1 MEQTGKTIK
10 GRNLII
16 ISVLYLL
23 SGTIVRGGTGEAH
36 RDIWLSMFINLA
48 IFTAVTLL
56 YCYVC
61 KRHPNRDLFSMFYTS
76 FSKQSALAL
85 SLIYI
90 AYGILIGSMS
100 WGNFSNFTSLNILPD
115 SPTYLALFFLAL
127 VCVYG
132 AKKGIYAVTK
142 YASFIFAFVILI
154 LAVTIGLSV
163 RHMDFFE
170 LLPICYDFRSFW
182 NETLTLTAFP
192 FGDTIL
198 LFVAYEALDRE
209 EIRPTRFVSGVW
221 IAFFI
226 LSLIMVRNVA
236 VLGAPVLSQLR
247 YATYHAMGV
256 VGVEDFFKR
265 IEILLVFA
273 VIFCDVIKGVIAL
286 LFVSTGICRVFGLKK
301 RETLIIPLAFLTAGL
316 SLVAFESNQSA
327 DAVLGILRYF
337 SLPIQIIGPGLV
349 LLKSAEKHRRERVV
363 TKK

>member
-1 MEQTGKTIK
+1 MERTPKTVK

-16 ISVLYLL
+16 ISILYLL

-36 RDIWLSMFINLA
+36 RDVWLSMLINLA
-48 IFTAVTLL
+48 VFTAVTFL
-56 YCYVC
+56 YCQVC
-61 KRHPNRDLFSMFYTS
+61 KRHPNRDLFSMFYEA
-76 FSKQSALAL
+76 FSKSSALCL

-100 WGNFSNFTSLNILPD
+100 WGNFAHFTSLNILPD
-115 SPTYLALFFLAL
+115 KPAYLSLLFLAL

-142 YASFIFAFVILI
+142 YASFIFPFVIFI
-154 LAVTIGLSV
+154 LAVTVGLSV

-170 LLPICYDFRSFW
+170 LLPIYYDADSFW

-192 FGDTIL
+192 FGDTVL
-198 LFVAYEALDRE
+198 LFVAYEALDRD
-209 EIRPTRFVSGVW
+209 EIRPTGFMSGVW
-221 IAFFI
+221 FAFLI

-286 LFVSTGICRVFGLKK
+286 LFVSEGISKVFGVKK
-301 RETLIIPLAFLTAGL
+301 RETLIIPAAVFVAGL
-316 SLVAFESNQSA
+316 SLTAFDSNESA
-327 DAVLGILRYF
+327 DTVLGILRYF
-337 SLPIQIIGPGLV
+337 SLPIQVLGPGLIF
-349 LLKSAEKHRRERVV
+349 LKGKLRKNRSKEVV
-363 TKK
+363 K